1 MLPRRKNQQGVS
13 PFRGIDSLQDEMN
26 RLFNDFFSP
35 DERLLGEVEFSPSV
49 DISENKNEVVV
60 KADLPGMEEKDI
72 DVSIAGDLLTIKG
85 ERKDEKEEKEDD
97 YYRRE
102 RVYGSFSRQI
112 TLPKHIKREDVKAKF
127 KNGVLTITLPKSEDY
142 KEKEVKIE
150 LEK

>member
-1 MLPRRKNQQGVS
+1 MLPRRTQKGLS

-35 DERLLGEVEFSPSV
+35 DERLLGEMEFTPSV
-49 DISENKNEVVV
+49 DISENKNEIVIE
-60 KADLPGMEEKDI
+60 ADLPGMEEKDI

-85 ERKDEKEEKEDD
+85 ERKDEKEEKEED
-97 YYRRE
+97 YYRKE

-127 KNGVLTITLPKSEDY
+127 KNGVLKITLPKSEDY